1 MRAGVSVTSFSILN
15 IKQSYYYTNSFFQR
29 EVYIYTESA
38 ADVFQ
43 VAIYFTYLLAA
54 GCNLTL
60 NKCNIKFMDTL
71 KNY

>member
-43 VAIYFTYLLAA
+43 VLQFILRI
-54 GCNLTL
+54 C
-60 NKCNIKFMDTL
+60 
-71 KNY
+71 